1 MVIVP
6 PRISPTH
13 QKFIH
18 GDKTM
23 KQKLLPALITATI
36 AATAITGA
44 APAFAGFPTVYGKV
58 NLSLHKYDLERLA
71 FPAGALGGAA
81 ADDVDNWSLES
92 NNSRIGVKGDFDIS
106 GGLKAIYKLEYGID
120 VDNGTNSNGRE
131 FTTRNVYGGLQGSWG
146 TLIAG
151 KNDTPL
157 KLIQTNTVTQ
167 SDIDR
172 FNDAPLADI
181 NSYLVGENR
190 ADNVI
195 IYSSPIFLGGF
206 EFSLAAAQIE
216 ENGTSSTTDDNG
228 FASGK
233 SAALSYGRSTWY
245 TAIAYDD
252 NILNTDALRIVGE
265 VVLGPVKLGAIYQT
279 AEKHDDVDTLGG
291 LTTSI
296 GSAQGSGVGNPVNEW
311 DGTTVASSFA
321 EQDGYVLNAAWKV
334 AGPWTLKAQFAQV
347 ETTPQRQPLTTG
359 VQYDDVE
366 VDAYALGLDYKL
378 NDNAKLFAYY
388 ATIEAS
394 GDTRISA
401 DSTEDSTFAVGVDL
415 KF

>member
-1 MVIVP
+1 
-6 PRISPTH
+6 
-13 QKFIH
+13 
-18 GDKTM
+18 M
-23 KQKLLPALITATI
+23 KQKLLPALITATV
-36 AATAITGA
+36 AATAITVT
-44 APAFAGFPTVYGKV
+44 APAFAGPPTVYGKI

-71 FPAGALGGAA
+71 FGSGALAGAA

-106 GGLKAIYKLEYGID
+106 GDLKAIYKLEYGID
-120 VDNGTNSNGRE
+120 IDNGTNSNGRE
-131 FTTRNVYGGLQGSWG
+131 FTTRNVYGGLQGGWG

-181 NSYLVGENR
+181 NTYLVGENR

-195 IYSSPIFLGGF
+195 IYSSPIFFSGF

-216 ENGTSSTTDDNG
+216 ESGTSSTTDDNG
-228 FASGK
+228 LASGK

-245 TAIAYDD
+245 AAIAYDD
-252 NILNTDALRIVGE
+252 NILNTDALRLVGE

-279 AEKHDDVDTLGG
+279 AEKHEDVDTLGG
-291 LTTSI
+291 LATSI
-296 GSAQGSGVGNPVNEW
+296 GSTQGSGVGNPVNEW
-311 DGTTVASSFA
+311 DGTTVASSFE
-321 EQDGYVLNAAWKV
+321 EQDSYVLNAARKV

-347 ETTPQRQPLTTG
+347 ETTPQQQPLTTG

-366 VDAYALGLDYKL
+366 VDAYAHGLDYKL
-378 NDNAKLFAYY
+378 NDNAKLYAYY
-388 ATIEAS
+388 ATVEAS
-394 GDTRISA
+394 GDTRVSA